1 MEGEEDERYYI
12 ASEIRSIL
20 STGNVTSAGHRYE
33 LLEGDMTWEE
43 SRLACEL
50 RGGYLTAITSW
61 EGIPFYRTESQ
72 ACRCIQYAM

>member
-33 LLEGDMTWEE
+33 LLEGDMTWE
-43 SRLACEL
+43 
-50 RGGYLTAITSW
+50 GIYLMPYGDFGLGVSLVTTV
-61 EGIPFYRTESQ
+61 
-72 ACRCIQYAM
+72 